1 MHPNAVPDVHL
12 RTQQPLPTNQL
23 TPQVYGETALV
34 KDHGS
39 NGRITV
45 TVVTGPHKGEN
56 KSVTSNFLR
65 PEDYDLE
72 AEESTNSGQSGVRT
86 TSVTTQSF
94 VELQVL
100 KQKDWRLLI
109 QNDTNPD
116 FLQVLEFVADTRKK
130 ASKNAQRKKHTKHGL
145 QGSEQWAVED
155 DLAALAFSKM
165 ETKSTRSALSLA
177 SLVRNSN
184 FIKSPLSPVT
194 SST

>member
-1 MHPNAVPDVHL
+1 M
-12 RTQQPLPTNQL
+12 
-23 TPQVYGETALV
+23 
-34 KDHGS
+34 
-39 NGRITV
+39 
-45 TVVTGPHKGEN
+45 
-56 KSVTSNFLR
+56 TSNFLR

-194 SST
+194 SSTSSLFTPTSMDSDMDASISRENSWGAAALRGGRKVQPDSGRASPV